1 VSFLRVSSSYELEIL
16 IFSGYEVTPSNVP
29 LTSSIIE
36 VLFDFLNTTWMM
48 QVVIIYEPTVG
59 SLLSKG
65 LNRMIGTISA
75 IILSLIC
82 AEIAEAAG
90 AGEVYVIGV
99 FLFLGGLAIGFIRQ
113 VQSEPMSCGNIVL
126 GVKEWPA
133 NFSCNAG
140 SASFRVVIMTQI

>member
-1 VSFLRVSSSYELEIL
+1 MIFFGVSSSCELEIL
-16 IFSGYEVTPSNVP
+16 NFFGYEVTSSNFP
-29 LTSSIIE
+29 LTFSIFE
-36 VLFDFLNTTWMM
+36 VIFDYLNTTCMM

-82 AEIAEAAG
+82 AEIAEASG
-90 AGEVYVIGV
+90 AGEVYVLGV

-113 VQSEPMSCGNIVL
+113 VQFEPMSCGNIVL
-126 GVKEWPA
+126 GVKK
-133 NFSCNAG
+133 
-140 SASFRVVIMTQI
+140 